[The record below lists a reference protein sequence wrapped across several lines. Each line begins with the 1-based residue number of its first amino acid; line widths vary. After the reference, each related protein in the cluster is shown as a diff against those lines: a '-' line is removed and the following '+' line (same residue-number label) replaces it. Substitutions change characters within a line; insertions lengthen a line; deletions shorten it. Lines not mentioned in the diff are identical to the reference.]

1 MLRTITLFFWLLIC
15 NFASQDL
22 YKAFIMSN
30 VLRKTLK
37 ITGITLGVLI
47 IAALL
52 IPVLF
57 KKQIT
62 NLVKKEANN
71 NLAARVDFK
80 DLSLSFFRHFPKI
93 SIALDDLSITGIG
106 SFSADTLIAARTIDV
121 SVNLL
126 SIIKGDDIKVSGIY
140 LDKPRIHA
148 LVNKEGKAN
157 WDIAKPSSDT
167 TITDT
172 SASAFKMTLKHYEI
186 NDGYILYKD
195 EPGNM
200 SAEISGLNH
209 EGSGDFTAEVFTLST
224 KTKADAVNF
233 TYETIPYLVNT
244 RTDIDADIKIDN
256 STSTY
261 TFKTDDIAV
270 NNLKLSADGF
280 FQLANDSTYNM
291 DIKFKTPS
299 NEFKDILSLIP
310 AVYKTDFDKIK
321 TDGSATFNGFVK
333 GTYSPQQMPA
343 YNVNLEIKDGFF
355 QYPDLPKPVK
365 NIQVALRASNAD
377 GQPDNAVI
385 DISKGHLEMEN
396 EPFDF
401 KLLFKNPETA
411 QYIDAVAKGKIN
423 LAEISK
429 FIKLEGNMKLGGTVL
444 ADIFAKGN
452 MSALQNMQGNFTA
465 GGFLDIRN
473 LLYSSDAFPQPIQN
487 GNIKVQIEN
496 SGGIADNTQVNIS
509 SGHVEVGNNPVDFTL
524 QLKKPM
530 SSIDFNGSA
539 AGKFDLAT
547 VKQFTDLGPGTSL
560 AGILNAD
567 LKFAGNKTAIDKKE
581 YNKINLAGST
591 ALTNIKYVSPDYP
604 GGIIVQTVNASF
616 NPKNVTIHNF
626 SGSYLQSGFSGNGS
640 VDNIIGYAMSNQPL
654 RGLVNVAVDKMNLND
669 WMGSATESN
678 STTTSDPG
686 ASAAGPF
693 LVPADLDLTLN
704 AKAGSVQYDKVTY
717 TNINGTLQLANE
729 TVSLKNIKAEALE
742 GTLLFNGTYST
753 RTNKKQPDI
762 SISYDVKSID
772 IQKAFFA
779 YNTIEKLMPIGKFL
793 DGKLNSQ
800 LSVSGELN
808 SDMMPD
814 ISSLTG
820 KGNLLLLEG
829 VLNKFAPLEKIAN
842 TLQIKELQA
851 ITVKDIKAFFEFA
864 KGKVLVKPF
873 TIKVKDIEMEIGG
886 MHGIDQTIDYF
897 VQMKVP
903 RKYIGSQGNNL
914 LNSLA
919 EKANSSG
926 IPVKLGD
933 VVNLSLKLGGSITN
947 PSIKTDLKE
956 AAADAAEDLKQ
967 QAIDFARQKADTI
980 KQTVTDSLNT
990 IKKEIVN
997 DVKEEL
1003 KKQVLGPKDSAGQKK
1018 SLDSTKKNVEK
1029 TINNTL
1035 KNILKKPVKDST
1047 GK

>member
-1 MLRTITLFFWLLIC
+1 
-15 NFASQDL
+15 
-22 YKAFIMSN
+22 MSN
-30 VLRKTLK
+30 ILRKTLK

-62 NLVKKEANN
+62 NLVKKEVNN
-71 NLAARVDFK
+71 NLAAQVDFK

-93 SIALDDLSITGIG
+93 SIALDDLSIRGVE
-106 SFSADTLIAARTIDV
+106 SFAADTLIAARTIDV

-126 SIIKGDDIKVSGIY
+126 SIIKGDNIKVSGIY

-157 WDIAKPSSDT
+157 WDIAKTSSDT
-167 TITDT
+167 TVTDT
-172 SASAFKMTLKHYEI
+172 ASSAFKMTLKHYEI

-195 EPGNM
+195 ESSNM
-200 SAEISGLNH
+200 SAEISGLDH
-209 EGSGDFTAEVFTLST
+209 EGSGDFTADVFTLAT

-233 TYETIPYLVNT
+233 TYEAIPYLVNA
-244 RTDIDADIKIDN
+244 RTDIDADIKIETG
-256 STSTY
+256 TSTY
-261 TFKTDDIAV
+261 TFQTDDIII
-270 NNLKLSADGF
+270 NNLKLSAGGF
-280 FQLANDSTYNM
+280 FQLVNDSTYNM

-310 AVYKTDFDKIK
+310 AIYKTDFDKIK
-321 TDGSATFNGFVK
+321 TDGSVALNGFVK
-333 GTYSPQQMPA
+333 GAYSPQQMPA
-343 YNVNLEIKDGFF
+343 YDVNLEIKDGFF

-365 NIQVALRASNAD
+365 NIQLALRASNAD

-429 FIKLEGNMKLGGTVL
+429 FVKLEDDMKLGGTVW

-452 MSALQNMQGNFTA
+452 MSALQNAQGNFTA

-473 LLYSSDAFPQPIQN
+473 LLYSSSAFPQPIQN
-487 GNIKVQIEN
+487 GNIKVQVEN
-496 SGGIADNTQVNIS
+496 SGGIADNTSINIS
-509 SGHVEVGNNPVDFTL
+509 SGHVEVGHNPVDFTL
-524 QLKKPM
+524 QLKNPM

-539 AGKFDLAT
+539 IGKFDLAT
-547 VKQFTDLGPGTSL
+547 VKQFTDLDPGTSL
-560 AGILNAD
+560 TGILNAD

-581 YNKINLAGST
+581 YNKISLAGTTS
-591 ALTNIKYVSPDYP
+591 LTNLKYVSPDYP
-604 GGIIVQTVNASF
+604 GGITIQAINATF
-616 NPKNVTIHNF
+616 NPKNITINNF
-626 SGSYLQSGFSGNGS
+626 SGSYLQSAFSGTGS
-640 VDNIIGYAMSNQPL
+640 LDNIIGYVLSNEPL
-654 RGLVNVAVDKMNLND
+654 KGVMNIAVDKMNLND
-669 WMGSATESN
+669 WMGTPAESN
-678 STTTSDPG
+678 STNSSSSGTTTS
-686 ASAAGPF
+686 GPF

-704 AKAGSVQYDKVTY
+704 AKAGSVQYDKATY
-717 TNINGTLQLANE
+717 SNINGTLQLADE
-729 TVSLKNIKAEALE
+729 KLSLKNIQAEALE

-753 RTNKKQPDI
+753 KVNKQHPDI
-762 SISYDVKSID
+762 SFSYDIKNID

-779 YNTIEKLMPIGKFL
+779 YNTIEKLMPIGRFL

-800 LSVSGELN
+800 LTISGELN
-808 SDMMPD
+808 KDMMPD

-829 VLNKFAPLEKIAN
+829 VLNKFAPLEKIAS
-842 TLQIKELQA
+842 TLEIKELQA
-851 ITVKDIKAFFEFA
+851 ISVKDIKAFFEFA

-873 TIKVKDIEMEIGG
+873 TLKVKDIEMEIGG
-886 MHGIDQTIDYF
+886 MHSIDQTIDYF

-903 RKYIGSQGNNL
+903 RKYLGSQGNNL
-914 LNSLA
+914 LNGLA

-933 VVNLSLKLGGSITN
+933 MVNLSLKLGGSITN
-947 PSIKTDLKE
+947 PTIKTDLKE
-956 AAADAAEDLKQ
+956 AAGDAAEDLKQ
-967 QAIDFARQKADTI
+967 QALDFAKQKADTI
-980 KQTVTDSLNT
+980 KQTVTDSLT
-990 IKKEIVN
+990 VIKKEIIN

-1003 KKQVLGPKDSAGQKK
+1003 KKQVFGTKDSSGQKTN
-1018 SLDSTKKNVEK
+1018 LDSTKKNVEK

-1035 KNILKKPVKDST
+1035 KNILKKPAKDSE
-1047 GK
+1047 K